1 MRVQNIYGQY
11 VPYQKLEFSSV
22 VSNVFIKAEAS
33 THSVLSYTGFHKS
46 HIVSSMLV
54 KTECNTHPV
63 LSYAGFSK
71 RPTSRERSATSGN
84 MMDSKMMMILVI
96 IKKMK
101 EARKK
106 HVFKT
111 RPETTEGDRSSTT
124 TLYAS
129 PPCLKIL

>member
-33 THSVLSYTGFHKS
+33 THSVLSYSGFHKS

-71 RPTSRERSATSGN
+71 QPTSRERSAISGN

-96 IKKMK
+96 IHHYQ
-101 EARKK
+101 RKLK
-106 HVFKT
+106 RSQKT
-111 RPETTEGDRSSTT
+111 FFQDET
-124 TLYAS
+124 
-129 PPCLKIL
+129 